1 MFAVPLL
8 AAVLAA
14 AQQPLPEQV
23 GAINDYGQTL
33 QRADRERL
41 EGLVAALKGRGVS
54 FVYLATW
61 RDPFANLTTYT
72 GAVFSAWRLPK
83 DALLVVFLRG
93 EDRRWRVEARFG
105 ERAAA
110 AVPQTEWQKILAE
123 AGIEANRA
131 QPAQAVL
138 NLGDR
143 LLALLSSDRTPV
155 PATERPWWWAY
166 ALAGLA
172 GVAGLVLL
180 VRSLLCPRCFR
191 PLRRR
196 ASFRGIIRV
205 CPRCRYTRA
214 GPR

>member
-1 MFAVPLL
+1 M
-8 AAVLAA
+8 
-14 AQQPLPEQV
+14 EN
-23 GAINDYGQTL
+23 IIWT
-33 QRADRERL
+33 
-41 EGLVAALKGRGVS
+41 LKGRGVS
-54 FVYLATW
+54 LVYLATW
-61 RDPFANLTTYT
+61 HDPFANLTAYT
-72 GAVFSAWRLPK
+72 SAVFSAWRLPQ
-83 DALLVVFLRG
+83 DAILVVFRRG

-110 AVPQTEWQKILAE
+110 VVSQTEWQKILAE

-143 LLALLSSDRTPV
+143 LLALLASERIPA
-155 PATERPWWWAY
+155 PATRRSWWWAY

-172 GVAGLVLL
+172 GVAGLVLI
-180 VRSLLCPRCFR
+180 VRYLLCPRCFR
-191 PLRRR
+191 PLRRH

>member
-1 MFAVPLL
+1 
-8 AAVLAA
+8 
-14 AQQPLPEQV
+14 
-23 GAINDYGQTL
+23 
-33 QRADRERL
+33 L
-41 EGLVAALKGRGVS
+41 ENIIWTLKGRGVS

-61 RDPFANLTTYT
+61 HDPFANLTTYT
-72 GAVFSAWRLPK
+72 SAVFSAWRLPQ

-110 AVPQTEWQKILAE
+110 VVLQTEWQRVLAE
-123 AGIEANRA
+123 ARIEANRA
-131 QPAQAVL
+131 QPAQAVV

-143 LLALLSSDRTPV
+143 LVALLSSERTSV
-155 PATERPWWWAY
+155 PASRRSWWWAY

-172 GVAGLVLL
+172 GVAGLALVL
-180 VRSLLCPRCFR
+180 RSLLCPRCFR
-191 PLRRR
+191 LLRRR
-196 ASFRGIIRV
+196 ASFRGILRV